1 MVLFKYLTWTTR
13 LTSTDMEEQRFSY
26 YYKDRLTNLF
36 MMEYLELAIR
46 YHIKVSEVYTYD
58 IKLHNFSQFNKEFG
72 WKKGDEFLVH
82 FARFINNLYENS
94 VVFRVEGDGF
104 MILSEI
110 PNESIERDVTDYI
123 NNEKT
128 MITCSIIE
136 NKIKVK
142 T

>member
-1 MVLFKYLTWTTR
+1 V
-13 LTSTDMEEQRFSY
+13 
-26 YYKDRLTNLF
+26 
-36 MMEYLELAIR
+36 
-46 YHIKVSEVYTYD
+46 VS
-58 IKLHNFSQFNKEFG
+58 
-72 WKKGDEFLVH
+72 
-82 FARFINNLYENS
+82 NS